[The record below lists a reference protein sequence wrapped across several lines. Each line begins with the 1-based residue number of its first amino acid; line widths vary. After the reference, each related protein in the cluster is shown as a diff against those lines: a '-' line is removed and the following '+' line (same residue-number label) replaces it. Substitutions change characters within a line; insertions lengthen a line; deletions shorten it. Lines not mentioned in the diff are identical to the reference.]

1 MKKILGLDLGVA
13 SIGWALIEADEQNA
27 PKSIL
32 AMGSR
37 IVPLSTDDATEFSQ
51 GKAISKNRNRTQ
63 KRTQRKGYDRY
74 QMRRAALTEELRAH
88 HMLPDE
94 ILIKLPVLELWQLRA
109 DAATRQLT
117 LPEIGRVLYHINQK
131 RGYRHAKSDSDEEKA
146 QRDYVQAVNDRY
158 AELKAEGKTIGQHF
172 ADKLKEN
179 CIITE
184 KGPFYTY
191 RIKEQV
197 YPRAAYM
204 EEFDLVIACQKEFYP
219 EVFTDAFINRL
230 RNEIIFYQRSLKSCK
245 HLINQCEF
253 SQRAYKK
260 ADGSIVIAGPKVAP
274 RTSPLFQI
282 CKIWE
287 SVNNLKLTNRK
298 GEEYP
303 FTLSQRKELVEFLDE
318 HEKLTLTDLYKIIGV
333 KKNDGWWG
341 GKAIGKG
348 LQGNTTKC
356 LIKKALGDKYADLLR
371 FDLHIIESK
380 NIDTETGEVL
390 EIISPGLEKEPLFR
404 LWHILYSMQDK
415 DEMAAALHRQFG
427 ITEEDIIDALYKID
441 FVKPGYGNKSSR
453 FMREI
458 LPYLQKGMMYSD
470 ACNYIGINHSN
481 SITSEENAVRE
492 LKSRLPQLQKNE
504 LRQPVIE
511 KVLNQ
516 MVNVVNALLD
526 KYGEIDEIRVELAR
540 ELKQSKDERNEVF
553 LRNNKRERENAEII
567 KRIEEYGVRPSRSRI
582 QKYRLWEESNQIC
595 FYCGNTVG
603 VKEFLSGVDAEIEHI
618 IPRSLFFDDSFSN
631 KVCACR
637 ACNQEKGNRTA
648 YDYMQSKSEIEFDNY
663 LRRVENYYNEKK
675 ISKTKRER
683 LLTAAKDIPQD
694 FLDRQL
700 RQSQYIS
707 KKAIEMLKQ
716 ICRYVWATSGS
727 VTDFIRHNWG
737 YDKILHDLNF
747 ERYKS
752 GGLTEMVHYDH
763 QGQEHDEERIK
774 EWTKRLDHRHHALD
788 ALTIASTQQGY
799 IQRLNH
805 LNTERDQ
812 MFAELEMQ
820 REEYKGRYSLLEEW
834 IKERP
839 HISVEDAKVAVDQ
852 IAVSFKAG
860 KKVATPGKRYIYKS
874 GKRILAQDGI
884 LVPRGALSEESVY
897 GSISTIE
904 RNVPAKNLFEHPERI
919 FKGYIRKLV
928 EERIAECGGDWKK
941 ARASINKRP
950 IFLDDEGQKKL
961 EYATCWKEESVFHY
975 PIKSIKKNDV
985 DWIVD
990 GHIREIIR
998 KRIEEVGEKNAFN
1011 EPIYAD
1017 KACNIPIRHVR
1028 MFTGL
1033 SAVEP
1038 IKYVDGQPVGFVK
1051 PGNNHHIAIYVDTQ
1065 GNKVEQAVTFWHALE
1080 RKKYGFPVIIDDTDT
1095 VWEKVDQMDLPEA
1108 FIKNLPEPGLK
1119 LYTSL
1124 QQNEMFILGM
1134 GEDEYN
1140 DAVAAKDYKSL
1151 CKHLY
1156 RVQTIS
1162 SSDYIFRYHLETS
1175 LDRTPEAST
1184 MKKFYRFK
1192 SISALT
1198 NACPHKV
1205 RVTVLGEIIPLDD

>member
-13 SIGWALIEADEQNA
+13 SVGWALIETDEHNA

-37 IVPLSTDDATEFSQ
+37 IVPLAPDDASEFSQ
-51 GKAISKNRNRTQ
+51 GKAISKNSKRTQ

-74 QMRRAALTEELRAH
+74 QMRRAALTEELRTH
-88 HMLPDE
+88 NMLPDE
-94 ILIKLPVLELWQLRA
+94 ALIKLPVLELWQLRA

-131 RGYRHAKSDSDEEKA
+131 RGYRHAKSDSEEEKS
-146 QRDYVQAVNDRY
+146 QRDYVQAINDRY

-204 EEFDLVIACQKEFYP
+204 EEFDRIISCQKGFYP
-219 EVFTDAFINRL
+219 TVFTDAFINRL
-230 RNEIIFYQRSLKSCK
+230 RNEIIFYQRNLKSCK

-287 SVNNLKLTNRK
+287 CINNLQLTNRK

-303 FTLSQRKELVEFLDE
+303 FTLEQRKELVEFLDN
-318 HEKLTLTDLYKIIGV
+318 HEKLTLADLYKIIGV
-333 KKNDGWWG
+333 RKSDGWWG

-371 FDLHIIESK
+371 FDLQVIASK

-390 EIISPGLEKEPLFR
+390 EIISPELEKEPLFR

-540 ELKQSKDERNEVF
+540 ELKQSKDERNDTY
-553 LRNNKRERENAEII
+553 LRINKRERENAEIS
-567 KRIEEYGVRPSRSRI
+567 KRIEEYGIRPSRSRI
-582 QKYRLWEESNQIC
+582 QKYRLWEEADHIC
-595 FYCGNTVG
+595 FYCGQPVG
-603 VKEFLSGVDAEIEHI
+603 AKEFLSGVDVEIEHI

-637 ACNQEKGNRTA
+637 KCNQDKGNSTA
-648 YDYMQSKSEIEFDNY
+648 FDYMKSKSEVEFDNY
-663 LRRVENYYNEKK
+663 LRRVEKYYNDKK
-675 ISKTKRER
+675 ISKTKRDR

-694 FLDRQL
+694 FIDRQL

-716 ICRYVWATSGS
+716 VCRYVWATSGS

-752 GGLTEMVHYDH
+752 GGLTGIKQSDH
-763 QGQEHDEERIK
+763 IGQEQNRECIIG
-774 EWTKRLDHRHHALD
+774 WTKRLDHRHHALD

-805 LNTERDQ
+805 LNTERNK
-812 MFAELEMQ
+812 MFAEVEKQ
-820 REEYKGRYSLLEEW
+820 SEEFKGKYSLLEEW
-834 IKERP
+834 MKERP
-839 HISVEDAKVAVDQ
+839 HISVEDVKTAVDQ

-860 KKVATPGKRYIYKS
+860 KKVATPGKRYIYKG
-874 GKRILAQDGI
+874 GKRILAQDDI

-941 ARASINKRP
+941 ARTSLNKRP
-950 IFLDDEGQKKL
+950 IFLDDKGQRKL
-961 EYATCWKEESVFHY
+961 EYATCWKEEMVLRY
-975 PIKSIKKNDV
+975 PIEKIDKGKV
-985 DWIVD
+985 DKIVD
-990 GHIREIIR
+990 GHILDIIR
-998 KRIEEVGEKNAFN
+998 KRIEEVGEKNAFK
-1011 EPIYAD
+1011 EPLYAD
-1017 KACNIPIRHVR
+1017 EARTIPIRHVR
-1028 MFTGL
+1028 LFTGL

-1051 PGNNHHIAIYVDTQ
+1051 PGNNHHIAFYVDAQ
-1065 GNKVEQAVTFWHALE
+1065 GNKVEHVVTFWNALE
-1080 RKKYGFPVIIDDTDT
+1080 RKKYGFPVIIEDTDA

-1108 FIKNLPEPGLK
+1108 FVNNLPKPGLK
-1119 LYTSL
+1119 LDMSL

-1134 GEDEYN
+1134 GEDEYY
-1140 DAVAAKDYKSL
+1140 DAMAAKDYKTL

-1156 RVQTIS
+1156 RVQNIANLDYYFRLHIDT
-1162 SSDYIFRYHLETS
+1162 SDDKS
-1175 LDRTPEAST
+1175 NEAQKI
-1184 MKKFYRFK
+1184 KKFYRVR
-1192 SISALT
+1192 SISSLMDL
-1198 NACPHKV
+1198 NPKKV
-1205 RVTVLGEIIPLDD
+1205 KISILGEIFPLDD